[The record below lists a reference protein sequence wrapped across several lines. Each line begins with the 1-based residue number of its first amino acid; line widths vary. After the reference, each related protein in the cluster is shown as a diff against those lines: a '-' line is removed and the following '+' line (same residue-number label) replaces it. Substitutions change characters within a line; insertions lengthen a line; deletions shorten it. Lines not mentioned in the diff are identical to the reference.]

1 VAPYLLPTTRRFV
14 EHTAT
19 LPGVKL
25 GLITQEPE
33 ERIPPEL
40 REGLAAVEITSDAL
54 DSNRIADACHRI
66 ERATGPVE
74 RVLGALEELQVPL
87 GEVRTAL
94 GLPGMDGPTARNFRD
109 KARMKEVLR
118 AHGLPCA
125 RHVRAKTTEKA
136 LAFVREVGFPVIVK
150 PTAGSGSRD
159 TFRVEDE
166 EQLLEVLDLDGSTD
180 GVETMIEEFIT
191 GQEHSFDSVFL
202 GGRLVWHSVCHY
214 FPRPLDIMEN
224 DWMQWCVVIPR
235 EADHPRYRDIRD
247 VAERSLQALGMTNGL
262 SHMEWFR
269 RADGGLAISEVGA
282 RPPGAQFVTLISYAH
297 GIDLYR
303 AWAHLMV
310 FDEFDA
316 PDRPFAAGA
325 AFLRAQGTGRKI
337 TAIRGAEEV
346 VAGLRGLA
354 VEVRLPAE
362 GAPPRSGYEGDGYV
376 IVRHP
381 QTEVVEEALGEIVRN
396 IRVELG

>member
-1 VAPYLLPTTRRFV
+1 
-14 EHTAT
+14 
-19 LPGVKL
+19 
-25 GLITQEPE
+25 
-33 ERIPPEL
+33 
-40 REGLAAVEITSDAL
+40 
-54 DSNRIADACHRI
+54 
-66 ERATGPVE
+66 
-74 RVLGALEELQVPL
+74 
-87 GEVRTAL
+87 
-94 GLPGMDGPTARNFRD
+94 MDGETARNFRD

-125 RHVRAKTTEKA
+125 RHVRVKTPEEA
-136 LAFVREVGFPVIVK
+136 LGFVREVGFPVIVK

-166 EQLLEVLDLDGSTD
+166 DQLREVLNLDGAPS
-180 GVETMIEEFIT
+180 GAETMIEEFIT
-191 GQEHSFDSVFL
+191 GREHSFDSVFL

-224 DWMQWCVVIPR
+224 EWMQWCVVIPR
-235 EADHPRYRDIRD
+235 EADHPRYRDIRV
-247 VAERSLQALGMTNGL
+247 VAERSLQVLGMENGL

-269 RADGGLAISEVGA
+269 RPDGGLAISEVGA

-297 GIDLYR
+297 AIDLYR

-310 FDEFDA
+310 FDEFA
-316 PDRPFAAGA
+316 PPERPFAAGA
-325 AFLRAQGTGRKI
+325 AFLRAQGSGKKI

-346 VAGLRGLA
+346 VASLRGVA
-354 VEVRLPAE
+354 VEVQLPAE
-362 GAPPRSGYEGDGYV
+362 GAVPRSGYEGDGYV

-381 QTEVVEEALGEIVRN
+381 RTEVVEDALDQIVRN